1 MFSKFMDWMWGAKTE
16 GGYDDYDDYADD
28 QGYSE
33 DPSDGYERSEK
44 YAQPLPEKQSRPAYR
59 SEKETAQAGKR
70 RVTRD
75 GKVISV
81 PEFDAFSSSR
91 VVISQPKD
99 VEEATTV
106 ANYLSE
112 GFICIV
118 NLETVEKPNSQRIA
132 DFLGGACFALHGS
145 VARISREIFVIVP
158 FDVSL
163 SSEMQEELKNKTSS
177 ILPKFVAAFK

>member
-1 MFSKFMDWMWGAKTE
+1 MFSKFMDWMWGARTE
-16 GGYDDYDDYADD
+16 DGYDDYDEYVDD
-28 QGYSE
+28 QADE
-33 DPSDGYERSEK
+33 EPSGGYERPEK
-44 YAQPLPEKQSRPAYR
+44 FAQPLPEKQGRPALR
-59 SEKETAQAGKR
+59 TSERETSLAGKR
-70 RVTRD
+70 RITRD
-75 GKVISV
+75 GNIISV
-81 PEFDAFSSSR
+81 SKFDAFSSSK

-132 DFLGGACFALHGS
+132 DFLGGACFALNGS
-145 VARISREIFVIVP
+145 VARISREIFVVVP

-163 SSEMQEELKNKTSS
+163 SSELQEELRNKTSS